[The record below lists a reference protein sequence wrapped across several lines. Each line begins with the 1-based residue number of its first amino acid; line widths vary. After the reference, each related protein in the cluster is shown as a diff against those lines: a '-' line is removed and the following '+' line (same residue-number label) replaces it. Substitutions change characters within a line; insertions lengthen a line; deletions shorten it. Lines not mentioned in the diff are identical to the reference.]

1 MHFEGHESIFQTILV
16 LEPVFYAILVE
27 NHRNLV
33 PIVFPC
39 FFQSKPLK
47 NRNAREKAENTFFL
61 VLAASEH

>member
-1 MHFEGHESIFQTILV
+1 MHFEDHKSTFQTILV
-16 LEPVFYAILVE
+16 LEPVFNAILVE

-39 FFQSKPLK
+39 FCKQNLK
-47 NRNAREKAENTFFL
+47 KTEMQEKKQKTLFL